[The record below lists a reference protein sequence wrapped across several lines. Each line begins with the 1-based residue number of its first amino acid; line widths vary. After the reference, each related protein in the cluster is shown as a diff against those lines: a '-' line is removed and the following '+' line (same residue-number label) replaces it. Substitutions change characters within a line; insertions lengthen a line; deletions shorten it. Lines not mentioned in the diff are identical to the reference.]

1 MMEQVSMK
9 GFIWVAVQFLDIL
22 WVVLF
27 IQHDPICLTIYT
39 GLITLTVLYTLIILM
54 VQTILATSR
63 ILSMRVVRIMG
74 VVRMT
79 GVMRLQQEVR

>member
-9 GFIWVAVQFLDIL
+9 GFMWVAVVFLDIL
-22 WVVLF
+22 RVVLF
-27 IQHDPICLTIYT
+27 IQHDHICLTIYT
-39 GLITLTVLYTLIILM
+39 GLITLIVLSAVIILM
-54 VQTILATSR
+54 VPTILATSS

-79 GVMRLQQEVR
+79 GVVRL